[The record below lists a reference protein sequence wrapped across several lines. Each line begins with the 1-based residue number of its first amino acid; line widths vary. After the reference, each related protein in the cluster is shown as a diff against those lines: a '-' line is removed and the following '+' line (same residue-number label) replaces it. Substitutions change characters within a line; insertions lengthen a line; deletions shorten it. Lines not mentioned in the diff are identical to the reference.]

1 MSHPHIV
8 SLGKSLFDNHIFKG
22 GGGKLEKMA
31 VESGHL
37 EGGRARA
44 GDGTKYLDDQ
54 PPTKTYGF
62 TNKSLV

>member
-22 GGGKLEKMA
+22 GGGQLEKMA

-37 EGGRARA
+37 EGGRSSA
-44 GDGTKYLDDQ
+44 GGEIGYLVDQ
-54 PPTKTYGF
+54 TPTKTYGY
-62 TNKSLV
+62 TNTSVL